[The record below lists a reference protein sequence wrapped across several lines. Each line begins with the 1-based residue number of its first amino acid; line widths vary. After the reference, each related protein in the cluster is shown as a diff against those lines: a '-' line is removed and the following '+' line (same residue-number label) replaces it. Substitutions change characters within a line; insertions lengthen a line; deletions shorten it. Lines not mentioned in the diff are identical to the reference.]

1 MYTKMGVFSTVKRR
15 LNGGRGRRQ
24 VSTYIRHGLGFG
36 ALFSKQLT
44 RCRLKLNLV
53 FPEGLQWP
61 HQEQILA
68 TTNETKFFLRSIGN

>member
-1 MYTKMGVFSTVKRR
+1 MVFSTVKRR

-24 VSTYIRHGLGFG
+24 VSTYIRHGFC

-68 TTNETKFFLRSIGN
+68 TTNETNFFRSIGN